1 MKKIASLLILVFAFS
16 LTMHAQKKRKRM
28 PKEKMTVEQQATL
41 AVKKMALELEL
52 TTAQQR
58 KLTPIITKQ
67 ITERRAQGDKMRK
80 ARGEKKKLEATE
92 RYDRANKM
100 LDKRLAFQKE
110 MKSIL
115 TTEQF
120 EKFKEQSKKRKKG
133 MKMKMMKKKKKMKH
147 LKEKKKEKE
156 DN

>member
-16 LTMHAQKKRKRM
+16 LTMQAQKKRKRM
-28 PKEKMTVEQQATL
+28 PKEKLTVEQQATL

-52 TTAQQR
+52 TAAQQR

-80 ARGEKKKLEATE
+80 AREEKKKVEATE

-120 EKFKEQSKKRKKG
+120 EKFKEKSKKREKG
-133 MKMKMMKKKKKMKH
+133 MKMMKKKKKMKH

-156 DN
+156 NE